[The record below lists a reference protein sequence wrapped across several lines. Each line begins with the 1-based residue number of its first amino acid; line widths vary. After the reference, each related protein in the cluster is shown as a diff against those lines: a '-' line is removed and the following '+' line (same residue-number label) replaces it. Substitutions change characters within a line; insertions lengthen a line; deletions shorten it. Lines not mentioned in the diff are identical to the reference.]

1 MKKSIFIM
9 GCAAMLCGCHAGH
22 EHERDDKHE
31 HHEEH
36 AGEIIVSE
44 AQAEEMGIAVEEIR
58 PAEMRSCIK
67 ASGQLVAASTDEQTI
82 VAKTAGILSFTGGGL
97 TEGAAV
103 RAGQVIATVS
113 AKDLQDGDPTDKARA
128 EYEAA
133 KAEYERAQKLVAERI
148 ISQRE
153 FEARRLRY
161 ETARAAAG
169 VLQNAPT
176 GGTAVTVPVSGFIK
190 SRLAAQGDYVSIG
203 QPVAVVTQS
212 RRVQLRADVPAHFAA
227 RLHEITGANF
237 RLAGSG
243 ETLRLEDFG
252 GRLLSYGR
260 SVTDGTP
267 YVPVTF
273 ELDNRGNLTP
283 GAFAEI
289 WLLAAPRQNVISLPA
304 AALTDEQGQKFVY
317 VQTEH
322 DAYVKRAVTTGETDG
337 TRIEIC
343 SGLKP
348 GERVAVKGAIQIKL
362 AAAGSAIPEHGHSH

>member
-1 MKKSIFIM
+1 M
-9 GCAAMLCGCHAGH
+9 GIAALICGCHAGH

-31 HHEEH
+31 NHEEH

-44 AQAEEMGIAVEEIR
+44 AQAKELGIAVEEIR
-58 PAEMRSCIK
+58 PGEMRSCIK

-113 AKDLQDGDPTDKARA
+113 ARDLQDGDPTEKARA

-148 ISQRE
+148 ISQKE

-190 SRLAAQGDYVSIG
+190 TRLAAQGDYVSVG
-203 QPVAVVTQS
+203 QPIAVVTQS
-212 RRVQLRADVPAHFAA
+212 RRVQLRADVPAHLAA

-237 RLAGSG
+237 RLAGSS

-273 ELDNRGNLTP
+273 ELDNRGSLTP

-337 TRIEIC
+337 ARIEIC

>member
-1 MKKSIFIM
+1 M
-9 GCAAMLCGCHAGH
+9 GIAALLCGCHTGH
-22 EHERDDKHE
+22 EDKHDE
-31 HHEEH
+31 EHKHHEEH
-36 AGEIIVSE
+36 AGEIVVSE
-44 AQAEEMGIAVEEIR
+44 AHAKEMGIAVEEIR
-58 PAEMRSCIK
+58 PGEMRSCIK
-67 ASGQLVAASTDEQTI
+67 VSGQLVAAGTDEQTI
-82 VAKTAGILSFTGGGL
+82 VAKTAGILSFSAGGL

-113 AKDLQDGDPTDKARA
+113 AKDLQDGDPTEKARA

-133 KAEYERAQKLVAERI
+133 KAEYERAQKLVEERI
-148 ISQRE
+148 ISQKD

-169 VLQNAPT
+169 MLNNAPT

-190 SRLAAQGDYVSIG
+190 SRLAAQGDYVAVG

-212 RRVQLRADVPAHFAA
+212 RRVQLRADVPAHLAG

-237 RLAGSG
+237 RLAGSDKP
-243 ETLRLEDFG
+243 LRLEDLG

-273 ELDNRGNLTP
+273 ELDNRGSLTP

-317 VQTEH
+317 VQIEH
-322 DAYVKRAVTTGETDG
+322 DAYVKRAVETGETDG
-337 TRIEIC
+337 VRIEIR
-343 SGLKP
+343 SGLQP
-348 GERVAVKGAIQIKL
+348 GERVAVQGAIQIKL
-362 AAAGSAIPEHGHSH
+362 AAAGNAIPEHGHSH

>member
-1 MKKSIFIM
+1 M
-9 GCAAMLCGCHAGH
+9 GIAALLCGCHAGH
-22 EHERDDKHE
+22 EDKHDE
-31 HHEEH
+31 EHKHHEEH
-36 AGEIIVSE
+36 AGEIVVSE
-44 AQAEEMGIAVEEIR
+44 AHAKEMGIAVEEIR
-58 PAEMRSCIK
+58 PGEMRSCIK
-67 ASGQLVAASTDEQTI
+67 ASGQLVAAGTDEQTI
-82 VAKTAGILSFTGGGL
+82 VAKTAGILSFSGGGL

-113 AKDLQDGDPTDKARA
+113 AKDLQDGDPTEKARA

-133 KAEYERAQKLVAERI
+133 KAEYERAQKLVEERI
-148 ISQRE
+148 ISQKD

-169 VLQNAPT
+169 VFQNAPT
-176 GGTAVTVPVSGFIK
+176 GGTTVTVPVSGFIK
-190 SRLAAQGDYVSIG
+190 SRLAAQGDYVAVG

-212 RRVQLRADVPAHFAA
+212 RRVQLRADVPAHFAG

-243 ETLRLEDFG
+243 ETLRLEDLG

-273 ELDNRGNLTP
+273 ELDNRGSLTP

-289 WLLAAPRQNVISLPA
+289 WLLAAPRQNVLSLPA
-304 AALTDEQGQKFVY
+304 TALTDEQGQKFVY
-317 VQTEH
+317 VQIEP
-322 DAYVKRAVTTGETDG
+322 DAYVKRAVETGETDG
-337 TRIEIC
+337 VRIEIR
-343 SGLKP
+343 SGLQP
-348 GERVAVKGAIQIKL
+348 GERVAVQGAIQIKL
-362 AAAGSAIPEHGHSH
+362 AAAGNAIPEHGHSH

>member
-1 MKKSIFIM
+1 M
-9 GCAAMLCGCHAGH
+9 GIAALLCGCHAGH
-22 EHERDDKHE
+22 EDKHGEE
-31 HHEEH
+31 HENHEEH

-44 AQAEEMGIAVEEIR
+44 AQAKEMGIAVEEVR
-58 PAEMRSCIK
+58 PGEMRSCIK
-67 ASGQLVAASTDEQTI
+67 ASGQLLAASTDEQTI
-82 VAKTAGILSFTGGGL
+82 VAKTAGVLSFTGGGL

-113 AKDLQDGDPTDKARA
+113 AKDLQDGDPTEKARA

-133 KAEYERAQKLVAERI
+133 KAEYERAQKLVEERI
-148 ISQRE
+148 ISQKE

-169 VLQNAPT
+169 VSQNSPT

-190 SRLAAQGDYVSIG
+190 SRLVAQGDYVAVG

-227 RLHEITGANF
+227 RLHEIAGANF

-243 ETLRLEDFG
+243 ETLRLEDLG

-273 ELDNRGNLTP
+273 ELDNRGSLTP

-289 WLLAAPRQNVISLPA
+289 WLLSAPRQNVISLPA
-304 AALTDEQGQKFVY
+304 TALTDEQGQKFVY
-317 VQTEH
+317 VQIEP
-322 DAYVKRAVTTGETDG
+322 DAFVKRPIVTGETDG
-337 TRIEIC
+337 TRIEIR
-343 SGLKP
+343 SGLQP
-348 GERVAVKGAIQIKL
+348 GERVAVQGAIQIKL
-362 AAAGSAIPEHGHSH
+362 AAAGNAIPEHGHSH